1 MSDDPDVFNYTY
13 DPDCPPGT
21 VYGLHSHQIVQH
33 PTAMIDEILKQTH
46 LPALTELLHQPT
58 LVQKLYT
65 QEYPPIEAVDFYD
78 LCVAAARNHAV
89 VLLSDDE
96 YSKEWMKSYSENEV
110 MSIWQPLADA
120 GYENFMVDDDEI
132 VVRMR

>member
-21 VYGLHSHQIVQH
+21 AYGLHSHQIVQH
-33 PTAMIDEILKQTH
+33 PTAMIDEVLKQTY
-46 LPALTELLHQPT
+46 LPVLTEQLTKPT
-58 LVQKLYT
+58 LLQKMYA
-65 QEYPPIEAVDFYD
+65 QEIVPAPTFYE
-78 LCVAAARNHAV
+78 LCLAAAANHCL
-89 VLLSDDE
+89 VLLGDDE
-96 YSKEWMKSYSENEV
+96 YAKEWMKSYSTDEV

>member
-21 VYGLHSHQIVQH
+21 MYGLHDHQIVQRPSAPISFSVINEIMKREYQKALSDQLYGKPLTA
-33 PTAMIDEILKQTH
+33 PTFY
-46 LPALTELLHQPT
+46 ELCQ
-58 LVQKLYT
+58 
-65 QEYPPIEAVDFYD
+65 
-78 LCVAAARNHAV
+78 AAAADHCL
-89 VLLSDDE
+89 VLLNDDE
-96 YSKEWMKSYSENEV
+96 YSKEWMKSYGTDEV